1 MESIDIAAT
10 PKLGFGLMRLP
21 KKGPSIDI
29 DQTSAMVDAFLDA
42 GFTYFDT
49 AYVYPGSE
57 RAMAKALVKRHPRES
72 YTVATKLFA
81 TAVPSAKLAKG
92 ELAKSMEKAGLDYV
106 DYYLLHSIME
116 ANYKK
121 YERFGLWDFVSEK
134 KREGVIHHIGF
145 SYHSGPKLLDQL
157 LTEHP
162 EVEFVQLQ
170 INYADWENPAVQ
182 SRENWEVARAH
193 EKPVVIMEPVKGGR
207 LANPPASV
215 KELFESVHQDAS
227 PASWALR
234 FAASLE
240 GVLTVLSGMSTLE
253 QVQDNIHT
261 FKDMP
266 PLSAEERRVIADAM
280 DFMGYANQIPCTAC
294 GYCLQ
299 GCPQQIPIPEVF
311 KVLNDYQT
319 GAPKEECVSRLAE
332 ATEGRGKPSDCIACG
347 NCEAI
352 CPQHIEIIENLKRA
366 VELES

>member
-1 MESIDIAAT
+1 MESIDVART

-21 KKGPSIDI
+21 KKGAGIDI
-29 DQTSAMVDAFLDA
+29 EQTSAMVDAFLEA

-81 TAVPSAKLAKG
+81 TAVPTAKLAKG

-106 DYYLLHSIME
+106 DYYLLHSVME

-121 YERFGLWDFVSEK
+121 YERFGLWDFVAEK
-134 KREGVIHHIGF
+134 KREGVIRHIGF
-145 SYHSGPKLLDQL
+145 SYHSGPKLLDEL
-157 LTEHP
+157 LTKHP

-170 INYADWENPAVQ
+170 INYADWENPTVQ

-207 LANPPASV
+207 LADPPASV
-215 KELFESVHQDAS
+215 RELFQSARPDAS

-234 FAASLE
+234 FASSLD
-240 GVLTVLSGMSTLE
+240 GILTVLSGMSTLA
-253 QVQDNIHT
+253 QVEDNIHT
-261 FKDMP
+261 FKDLG
-266 PLSAEERRVIADAM
+266 PLSADERRVVADAM
-280 DFMGYANQIPCTAC
+280 AFMGYSNQIPCTAC

-299 GCPQQIPIPEVF
+299 GCPRQIPIPEVF
-311 KVLNDYQT
+311 KVLNALQA
-319 GAPKEECVSRLAE
+319 GASKEECTARLVE
-332 ATEGRGKPSDCIACG
+332 VTQGVGKPSDCIACG

-352 CPQHIEIIENLKRA
+352 CPQHIEIIETLKRA
-366 VELES
+366 VELED

>member
-1 MESIDIAAT
+1 MGTIDVANT

-21 KKGPSIDI
+21 KKGATIDI

-81 TAVPSAKLAKG
+81 TAVPTAKLAKG
-92 ELAKSMEKAGLDYV
+92 ELAKSLEKAGLDYV

-121 YERFGLWDFVSEK
+121 YERFGLWDFVAEK
-134 KREGVIHHIGF
+134 KREGVIRHVGF
-145 SYHSGPKLLDQL
+145 SFHSGPKLLDQL

-170 INYADWENPAVQ
+170 INYADWENPSVQ

-207 LANPPASV
+207 LASPPESV
-215 KELFESVHQDAS
+215 RELFQSVRPDAS

-234 FAASLE
+234 FASSLD
-240 GVLTVLSGMSTLE
+240 GILTVLSGMSTLE
-253 QVQDNIHT
+253 QVEDNIHT
-261 FKDMP
+261 FKDMG
-266 PLSAEERRVIADAM
+266 PLSVEERRVIADAM
-280 DFMGYANQIPCTAC
+280 TFMGYSNQIPCTAC

-299 GCPQQIPIPEVF
+299 GCPRGIPIPEVF
-311 KVLNDYQT
+311 KVLNDLQA
-319 GAPKEECVSRLAE
+319 GASRE
-332 ATEGRGKPSDCIACG
+332 ACAAKLSEIREGRGAPSDCIACG

-366 VELES
+366 VELEG